1 MLYRNNKKE
10 SESLKTKL
18 RISESARAFS
28 EEYNKYLEN
37 EINHLKE
44 TLKNE
49 RELSEMY
56 KNHIELQ
63 KERAA
68 RYKKQLDELRLT
80 NAYQAK
86 YN

>member
-1 MLYRNNKKE
+1 M
-10 SESLKTKL
+10 
-18 RISESARAFS
+18 RISESTRAVS
-28 EEYNKYLEN
+28 DEINEHLED

-44 TLKNE
+44 ALKNE
-49 RELSEMY
+49 KELSEMY

-63 KERAA
+63 KEKAA